1 MSKNLKCLAL
11 IMLIATL
18 TATAAVASGGSSSPA
33 PTAQTPQSEI
43 SPEEQARQHYN
54 QGLYYRDKAWKLEK
68 QLETATTDKQR
79 DKLNK
84 KIAKNYRMAMGE
96 FEDALRN
103 SPEMYQASS
112 SLGYALRKTGDYTQ
126 SLEAY
131 DHALS
136 IEPGYTEAIEYRAET
151 YLALG
156 QLEDAK
162 TAYVQLFGSDRSKSD
177 ELLRA
182 MQMWLE
188 QQNGGQSEVPPS
200 ILENFAEWVDER
212 AEIAGM
218 TTPVSEL
225 RDQSW

>member
-1 MSKNLKCLAL
+1 MFRKLQRLTVILLA
-11 IMLIATL
+11 ATL
-18 TATAAVASGGSSSPA
+18 AVTAAFASGGSSSPS
-33 PTAQTPQSEI
+33 PTAQTPKLEL

-68 QLETATTDKQR
+68 QLKIAGTDKER
-79 DKLNK
+79 GKLSK
-84 KIAKNYRMAMGE
+84 KIGKNYRMALGE

-103 SPEMYQASS
+103 SPSMFQASS
-112 SLGYALRKTGDYTQ
+112 SLGYALRKTGDYQQ

-162 TAYVQLFGSDRSKSD
+162 SAYVQLFGSDRARSN
-177 ELLRA
+177 ELLGA
-182 MQMWLE
+182 MQAWLE
-188 QQNGGQSEVPPS
+188 QQDEGNSDVQPS

-225 RDQSW
+225 REKSW

>member
-1 MSKNLKCLAL
+1 MPRNLKCFAL
-11 IMLIATL
+11 IVLTASLIAT
-18 TATAAVASGGSSSPA
+18 AAYASGGSSSPS
-33 PTAQTPQSEI
+33 PTAQTPPAEL

-68 QLETATTDKQR
+68 QLETAKSDKESQ
-79 DKLNK
+79 KLNK

-103 SPEMYQASS
+103 APSMYQAAS
-112 SLGYALRKTGDYTQ
+112 SLGYALRKTGDYQQ

-136 IEPGYTEAIEYRAET
+136 IEPGYAEAIEYRAET

-156 QLEDAK
+156 RLEDAK
-162 TAYVQLFGSDRSKSD
+162 NAYVQLFGSDRAKSN
-177 ELLRA
+177 ELLQA
-182 MQMWLE
+182 MQTWLE
-188 QQNGGQSEVPPS
+188 QQNGGQGEVPAS
-200 ILENFAEWVDER
+200 MLENFAEWVDER

-225 RDQSW
+225 REKSW

>member
-1 MSKNLKCLAL
+1 MSRNLKCLAL
-11 IMLIATL
+11 IMLMASL
-18 TATAAVASGGSSSPA
+18 AGTAAHASGGSSSPS
-33 PTAQTPQSEI
+33 PTAQTPQPEA

-68 QLETATTDKQR
+68 QLEAAATDKQR
-79 DKLNK
+79 DKLTK

-103 SPEMYQASS
+103 APDMYQASS
-112 SLGYALRKTGDYTQ
+112 SLGYTLRKTGDYKQ

-136 IEPGYTEAIEYRAET
+136 IEPGYAEAIEYRAET

-162 TAYVQLFGSDRSKSD
+162 NAYVQLFGSDRARSN
-177 ELLRA
+177 ELLMA
-182 MQMWLE
+182 MQMWLG
-188 QQNGGQSEVPPS
+188 QHSGGQSEVPQS

-225 RDQSW
+225 RDKSW